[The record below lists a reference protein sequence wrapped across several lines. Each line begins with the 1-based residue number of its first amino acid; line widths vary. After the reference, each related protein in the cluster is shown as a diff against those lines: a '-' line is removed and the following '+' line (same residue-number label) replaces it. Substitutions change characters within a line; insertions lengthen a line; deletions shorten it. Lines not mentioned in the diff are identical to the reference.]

1 MYKPSLLNF
10 FPSISSQLQTLRDKK
25 NKFSYERVLKEA
37 VSLKAVHSISRHKN
51 VFLYFLAVKRL
62 LVGCILKFL
71 FLALLQAKNE
81 WSRLNP
87 ICLGLAESVSKTKID
102 GF

>member
-37 VSLKAVHSISRHKN
+37 VSLKAVHSISRH
-51 VFLYFLAVKRL
+51 FF
-62 LVGCILKFL
+62 CFSCFPL
-71 FLALLQAKNE
+71 FFGGEEAF
-81 WSRLNP
+81 S
-87 ICLGLAESVSKTKID
+87 GVYTKILILGSATSQKRMESTQSD
-102 GF
+102 LSRPRRECFKD